1 MHRLQPNRRRS
12 WLLGVTAA
20 ALLAGAAQ
28 AQTTFKVQVG
38 GGALD
43 AALLG
48 LAAQTHQRIF
58 FQDVLVADLRAPRVA
73 GAMTVDDALV
83 RLLAGSGLRG
93 RRINPDLVIVERIP
107 RVAPEKAAVV
117 TAPPGAAGPPT
128 SDAEPSA
135 EDAPNEEAVSTNRTS
150 TLIEEVTVT
159 GSNIRGA
166 RTASPVVTLDRDAL
180 ARTGQTTLAAA
191 LRTLP
196 QNFGG
201 GAGEGNATTLS
212 DRLGRNGAFSTGL
225 NLRGLGSNA
234 TLVLVNGRRIAGS
247 GTFGDFADVS
257 SIPTA
262 AVERVDV
269 LLDGASAV
277 YGADAVGGVVNI
289 ILRRDFDGGEVR
301 LLAGG
306 ATAGEP
312 VEGQISG
319 TFGHRWNTG
328 HVLLAYELQRRE
340 GLASGDRRFT
350 ESADLRPLGGTDH
363 RLTNSFPGN
372 ILRTDP
378 ATGAQVPGWAIP
390 AGQSGVGLR
399 PSDLQ
404 AGVVNLQNQRFG
416 IDLLPRQ
423 TLNAVYVAAGQDV
436 GDRLEVTAD
445 ARYSAR
451 RYRLHIAPPT
461 ANLTVNRNN
470 PFFVSPNGSA
480 SHTIAYSFAGDLP
493 LPTQQGLAENIA
505 ATLGATLK
513 LKGDW
518 QAEGYAAFGQEID
531 EGHNSGL
538 VNSTFLSEALGTT
551 ADRPDTP
558 FSAPRDGYFN
568 PFSGRPGA
576 NGAAV
581 TAFIGSGFIT
591 TRTRNRIVS
600 ASLQADGTV
609 LSLPAGAVKL
619 ALGVQARRETLV
631 SQGSNFVSGVA
642 ALPGAR
648 TDVGRDVTAAFAE
661 VRAPLF
667 GPDNR
672 RTGFERLE
680 LSAAGRIEHYEDVGS
695 TTNPKLGLLWSP
707 VEDITLRATYGRSF
721 RAPALREIYDRPLN
735 SPTLLP
741 FAGGRVLSM
750 LLQGGNPDLKPET
763 ARSWTAGVEWRPS
776 AHPGV
781 MLSATWFRIRFD
793 DRIDR
798 PVQANLT
805 NALSDPALTPFVTR
819 ISPGTSAEDRA
830 RIAAILADPGT
841 STINGVFPPESY
853 GAILD
858 NRYVNTAALT
868 VQGLDLAAQHRVTL
882 GEGQLGLSASASWL
896 FDYRQQV
903 TPTSPIVDRAGV
915 ANFPVRFR
923 SRVTADYTR
932 GRLGVGAALNY
943 VGRYRDQAG
952 ARIGAWPTVDLQL
965 RLAGADHGFA
975 RGVDVTLN
983 ARNIF
988 DRDPPFWDN
997 PNGVGF
1003 DAANA
1008 DPVGRYLSLQLTRS
1022 W

>member
-1 MHRLQPNRRRS
+1 MSVLKVSKRRS
-12 WLLGVTAA
+12 WILGAAAA

-28 AQTTFKVQVG
+28 AQPVYRVQVG
-38 GGALD
+38 GAALD

-48 LAAQTHQRIF
+48 LAAQTQQRIF
-58 FQDVLVADLRAPRVA
+58 FPNGLVSNHRAPRVA
-73 GAMTVDDALV
+73 GNLTIDQALT
-83 RLLAGSGLRG
+83 RLLVGTGLQA
-93 RRINPDLVIVERIP
+93 RRVNAELIVVERAT
-107 RVAPEKAAVV
+107 RLAPEKV
-117 TAPPGAAGPPT
+117 TSVSEPLMGPEPIPSSGALSAIGGAAPIAAASPT
-128 SDAEPSA
+128 L
-135 EDAPNEEAVSTNRTS
+135 V
-150 TLIEEVTVT
+150 EEVMVT

-166 RTASPVVTLDRDAL
+166 RTASPLVSLDRSAL
-180 ARTGQTTLAAA
+180 ERTGQTTLAAA

-201 GAGEGNATTLS
+201 GAGEGAGTTLS
-212 DRLGRNGAFSTGL
+212 DRLGRNAAFATGL

-289 ILRRDFDGGEVR
+289 ILRRDFQGGEVR

-312 VEGQISG
+312 VEGQVSG
-319 TFGHRWNTG
+319 TFGRRWDSG
-328 HVLLAYELQRRE
+328 HVLLSYELQRRE
-340 GLASGDRRFT
+340 SLSSQDRPFT
-350 ESADLRPLGGTDH
+350 ESADLRPLGGTD
-363 RLTNSFPGN
+363 RRQTNSFPGN

-390 AGQSGVGLR
+390 AGQSEVGLR

-423 TLNAVYVAAGQDV
+423 TLNAVYLAAGQSF
-436 GDRLEVTAD
+436 GDRLELTAD

-461 ANLTVNRNN
+461 ANLTVNRSN

-480 SHTIAYSFAGDLP
+480 SHTIAYAFAGDLP
-493 LPTQQGLAENIA
+493 LPIQQGLGETLA

-513 LKGDW
+513 MGGDW
-518 QAEGYAAFGQEID
+518 QADGYAAFGQEID
-531 EGHNSGL
+531 EGHSGGL
-538 VNSTFLSEALGTT
+538 VNTTFLSEALGTT

-558 FSAPRDGYFN
+558 FSVSRDGYFN
-568 PFSGRPGA
+568 PFTGRAGSNA
-576 NGAAV
+576 SAV

-609 LSLPAGAVKL
+609 WTLPAGAVKL
-619 ALGVQARRETLV
+619 AVGVQARRETLV
-631 SQGSNFVSGVA
+631 SQGANFVSGVA
-642 ALPGAR
+642 PTPGAR

-661 VRAPLF
+661 IRAPLF

-672 RTGFERLE
+672 RAGLERLE
-680 LSAAGRIEHYEDVGS
+680 LSAAARIEHYEDVGD
-695 TTNPKLGLLWSP
+695 TTNPKLGVLWVP
-707 VEDITLRATYGRSF
+707 VDDVIIRATYGRSF
-721 RAPALREIYDRPLN
+721 RAPALRETYDRPLN

-741 FAGGRVLSM
+741 FGGGRVLSM
-750 LLQGGNPDLKPET
+750 LRQGGNPELKPET
-763 ARSWTAGVEWRPS
+763 ATSWTAGVEWRP
-776 AHPGV
+776 AAAPGLA
-781 MLSATWFRIRFD
+781 LSATWFRIHFK

-798 PVQANLT
+798 PVQSNLT
-805 NALSDPALTPFVTR
+805 NALTDPTLAPFVTR
-819 ISPGTSAEDRA
+819 ISPGVSAEDRA
-830 RIAAILADPGT
+830 RIAAILADPAT
-841 STINGVFPPESY
+841 STINGVFPPESF

-868 VQGLDLAAQHRVTL
+868 VQGIDLSAQHRISV
-882 GEGQLGLSASASWL
+882 GDDQLVLAGSASWL
-896 FDYRQQV
+896 LDYRQQV
-903 TPTSPIVDRAGV
+903 TPTSLVVDRAGV
-915 ANFPVRFR
+915 ANFPVTFR
-923 SRVTADYTR
+923 SRITADYTH
-932 GRLGVGAALNY
+932 GRTTFGAALNY

-952 ARIGAWPTVDLQL
+952 ARIDAHPTVDLQI
-965 RLAGADHGFA
+965 RLAGSEAGLA

-983 ARNIF
+983 ARNVF

-1008 DPVGRYLSLQLTRS
+1008 DPIGRYVSLQLTRR